1 MSASLLGAIAGT
13 VSILSMALWVV
24 LLKKVRIPRNRLP
37 FLATF
42 TGAGILGIYAL
53 TQDANWLGNAGAVI
67 AFMLALGNLMLR
79 AQSAQAALQPSVSV
93 GGEILDFTAPDDE
106 DKPFTLSS
114 LHGGPYLLKFFRGH
128 W

>member
-1 MSASLLGAIAGT
+1 MNASFLGALAGA
-13 VSILSMALWVV
+13 VAILSMALWVV

-42 TGAGILGIYAL
+42 TGAGVLGLYAL
-53 TQDANWLGNAGAVI
+53 SQDANWLGNAGAAI
-67 AFMLALGNLMLR
+67 AFLLAIGNLALR
-79 AQSAQAALQPSVSV
+79 AQSAQAAVQPSVSV
-93 GGEILDFTAPDDE
+93 GGKILDFTAPDDE

-114 LHGGPYLLKFFRGH
+114 LQGGPFLLKFFRGH